1 MEARRRRYH
10 GDAEAVSEVDA
21 LEAIERVRRAI
32 SGPRAPAGEVAEEL
46 GALEG
51 DEGAVRRVGVVAV
64 PGTDDVSH
72 VDLELRT
79 AAPLAALRDAFGEGS
94 EPPKVHWDE
103 PRSLFFQLPSVAVI
117 AQLVP
122 GDEESVRKLS
132 LRRDA

>member
-1 MEARRRRYH
+1 M
-10 GDAEAVSEVDA
+10 SEVNA

-32 SGPRAPAGEVAEEL
+32 SGTRAPAGEVAVDL
-46 GALEG
+46 KALEG
-51 DEGAVRRVGVVAV
+51 EGGAVRRVGVVAV

-79 AAPLAALRDAFGEGS
+79 AASLAALRGAFGEG
-94 EPPKVHWDE
+94 EELPQVHWDE

-122 GDEESVRKLS
+122 GDEESVRMLS